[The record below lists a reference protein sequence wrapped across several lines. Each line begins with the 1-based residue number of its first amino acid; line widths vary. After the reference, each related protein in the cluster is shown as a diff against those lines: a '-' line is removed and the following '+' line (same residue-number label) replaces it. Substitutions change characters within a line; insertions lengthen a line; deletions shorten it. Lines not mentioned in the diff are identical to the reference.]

1 MQEVALT
8 GGEEEEL
15 FEFNTDSEVPQTH
28 APENTMTEG
37 PVHEQQPEPE
47 QLQTPVVIPLEE
59 DTSDVQPVDRPFRDK
74 HYSYPYVRIVR
85 WIYNAESGVQ
95 AEIQWHNTFEPVQN
109 LTDED
114 RAEAQRLQRLHCAQR
129 RDHNRPT

>member
-15 FEFNTDSEVPQTH
+15 LEFNTDSEVPQMH

-37 PVHEQQPEPE
+37 PVHEQQNEPE

-74 HYSYPYVRIVR
+74 HYSYPYVRIIERRRNGFKDFTVR
-85 WIYNAESGVQ
+85 SVVITTDRLNAAGGIKLQVRSIADKPSGYRPSRS
-95 AEIQWHNTFEPVQN
+95 PV
-109 LTDED
+109 
-114 RAEAQRLQRLHCAQR
+114 CK
-129 RDHNRPT
+129 